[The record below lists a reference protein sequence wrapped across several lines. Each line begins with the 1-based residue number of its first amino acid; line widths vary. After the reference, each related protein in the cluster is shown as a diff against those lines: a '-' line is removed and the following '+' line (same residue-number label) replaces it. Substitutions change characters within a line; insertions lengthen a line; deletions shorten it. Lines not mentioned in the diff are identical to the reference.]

1 MSDSVNFIP
10 EFLMS
15 IDWYDNQ
22 TLVRINHIIFL
33 NKKEYMILIDDAGKI
48 QDVSKMPN
56 YIQED
61 YIKHKS
67 ASVSEE
73 QINILIRKLEWWCGF
88 GNDETQAQ
96 IPSDIKYE
104 EYMSKI
110 QLLKNIKRD
119 LKIKRLLS

>member
-10 EFLMS
+10 DFLMS
-15 IDWYDNQ
+15 IDWYDGQ
-22 TLVRINHIIFL
+22 TLVRVNHIIFL
-33 NKKEYMILIDDAGKI
+33 NKKEYMILIDDSKKI
-48 QDVSKMPN
+48 LDVSKMPN

-67 ASVSEE
+67 TFVSEE

-88 GNDETQAQ
+88 GNDETQGQ